1 MPAERIEAI
10 LAAAKRLRENP
21 LFYEYIQDVEEC
33 HRENNTV
40 PGSD

>member
-1 MPAERIEAI
+1 MTPEKLQAI

-21 LFYEYIQDVEEC
+21 LFEEYMQAVEEY

-40 PGSD
+40 PDAE